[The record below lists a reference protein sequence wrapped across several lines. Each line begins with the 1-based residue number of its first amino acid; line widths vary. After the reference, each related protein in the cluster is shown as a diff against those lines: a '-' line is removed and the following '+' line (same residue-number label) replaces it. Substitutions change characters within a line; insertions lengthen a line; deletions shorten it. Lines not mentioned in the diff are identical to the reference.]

1 MVSCHQSRSDRSN
14 VKPELLEGSV
24 MRRGVQR
31 SGAQHPE
38 HTDAEAQEA
47 HLAAMLGDMYG
58 GRPADPTAS
67 RPTDAAMANAVQQA
81 LDADSVLAP
90 GHIRSTV
97 KQGWVTLEGYAACS
111 AEQQQA
117 GRDALEI
124 QGVQGVV
131 NRVQFSHRS
140 GAGQVVAC
148 MVSSARCD

>member
-1 MVSCHQSRSDRSN
+1 M
-14 VKPELLEGSV
+14 KPELLEDSI
-24 MRRGVQR
+24 MKRGLRR

-38 HTDAEAQEA
+38 HADAAAQDA

-67 RPTDAAMANAVQQA
+67 RPTDAAMAHSVQQA
-81 LDADSVLAP
+81 LDADAVLAP
-90 GHIRSTV
+90 GHVRSTV
-97 KQGWVTLEGYAACS
+97 EQGWVTLDGHVVGS

-131 NRVQFSHRS
+131 NRVHFSHR
-140 GAGQVVAC
+140 
-148 MVSSARCD
+148 